1 MRFSFLR
8 VWIITNGETTMP
20 LRPHSEAGGWSQTYA
35 YDNFG
40 NRAVLTGVVN
50 PYATPRATSQYTNN
64 RWLSPKKDSEHK
76 LKSWSPDGSGV
87 REVSVPWERKRREWA
102 GCGLP
107 EALGMKIFKNTWH
120 QYLPALFLL
129 Q

>member
-50 PYATPRATSQYTNN
+50 RYATPRATSQYTNN
-64 RWLSPKKDSEHK
+64 RWLSPKKRTPGSRFLGANAAPVESAG
-76 LKSWSPDGSGV
+76 KS
-87 REVSVPWERKRREWA
+87 
-102 GCGLP
+102 P
-107 EALGMKIFKNTWH
+107 ETRVARF
-120 QYLPALFLL
+120 
-129 Q
+129 